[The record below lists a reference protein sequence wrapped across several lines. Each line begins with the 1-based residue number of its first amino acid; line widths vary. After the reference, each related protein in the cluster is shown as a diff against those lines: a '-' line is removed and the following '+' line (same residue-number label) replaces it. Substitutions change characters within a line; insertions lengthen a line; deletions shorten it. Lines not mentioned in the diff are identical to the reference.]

1 MDFNN
6 IYRDLVSSG
15 STAEDLDRVLDKGLV
30 YSSKSSDVYVG
41 GGQSI
46 ASGETEAIYVLA
58 SVETYLKYA
67 EVVGAGGGS
76 VYASV
81 ETYLKY
87 AEAVGGGAERESK
100 FFLPTIN
107 KLGEITNGEAI
118 DRISDKGIVE
128 SSWFRFSKDG
138 VEVVANENEALGNF
152 NLLSRLISD
161 YSSGIISGQ
170 PFDEVVDR
178 ILDKGIVFDLSPY
191 RTVVASVETY
201 LKYAEAVG

>member
-1 MDFNN
+1 M
-6 IYRDLVSSG
+6 
-15 STAEDLDRVLDKGLV
+15 
-30 YSSKSSDVYVG
+30 
-41 GGQSI
+41 
-46 ASGETEAIYVLA
+46 
-58 SVETYLKYA
+58 
-67 EVVGAGGGS
+67 
-76 VYASV
+76 
-81 ETYLKY
+81 
-87 AEAVGGGAERESK
+87 
-100 FFLPTIN
+100 
-107 KLGEITNGEAI
+107 
-118 DRISDKGIVE
+118 VE

-170 PFDEVVDR
+170 FDEVVDR